1 MKKIFFAII
10 LLKLIAS
17 VLSAEIISGP
27 KSIPKIQELIDQSKN
42 GDTVLV
48 PPNIYYENINF
59 NGKNI
64 VVASYYLVYGD
75 SSYIQNTVING
86 MRQGCAVIF
95 ENGEDSTAELNGF
108 TIRDGASYSDSLY
121 GGGITI
127 RNNSSAKL
135 KNLIIDRNYTEE
147 CGGAGILCI
156 ENSQLQM
163 ENLLISNNIAI
174 DGSGG
179 GVSVKNS
186 IIKMQR
192 VKIKDNEAKIGGG
205 VYLTK
210 SKYNIIDVIINEN
223 IATFGAGIY
232 FDIENIQDNFKH
244 TKVYNNTAS
253 TRGGGIFTKSQFE
266 LLENSH
272 NSIFLNKANYGS
284 TDIHFESFLPES
296 NFQIY
301 LDTVTVSQ
309 PEKYHINIIDK
320 INLNFKT
327 AIFNSVNSDLYIS
340 PEGSDSNS
348 GISEDEPLKSISFA
362 NLVATTDSTYKRNL
376 NLLNGKFSG
385 STNNEYF
392 PIYLRSNI
400 SLIGNNV
407 ESSILD
413 GAGNIGLIKILEDRK
428 NVSVEKLTL
437 QNGKDLNGGGIF
449 ISGKNVF
456 LKNLLIKNN
465 IAENEGGGIYI
476 DNSEKVILNNLTIA
490 FNNSKINNHSGGIY
504 FNGEKLFITNCI
516 IFKNI
521 PKDIKLKHTN
531 FNNSELTIS
540 NSDLFGGIKSIENSD
555 SVKIN
560 WNDNNIESDPMFIGG
575 VPLSYG
581 LKKISP
587 CLNVGTPFLI
597 LQGDTIINLS
607 TDEYIGSAPDMGSI
621 ESDYLISITDEE
633 NLPSEFQL
641 LQNYPNPFN
650 PTTTIEYNIP
660 KSVNANSFHNTQQK
674 SEDNVKV
681 IVFDILGKEIKTLVN
696 EYQKPGYYK
705 IQFNAAN
712 LPSGIY
718 YYQLKYGNLY
728 QSKKMLY
735 LK

>member
-1 MKKIFFAII
+1 M
-10 LLKLIAS
+10 
-17 VLSAEIISGP
+17 
-27 KSIPKIQELIDQSKN
+27 
-42 GDTVLV
+42 
-48 PPNIYYENINF
+48 
-59 NGKNI
+59 
-64 VVASYYLVYGD
+64 
-75 SSYIQNTVING
+75 
-86 MRQGCAVIF
+86 
-95 ENGEDSTAELNGF
+95 
-108 TIRDGASYSDSLY
+108 
-121 GGGITI
+121 
-127 RNNSSAKL
+127 
-135 KNLIIDRNYTEE
+135 
-147 CGGAGILCI
+147 
-156 ENSQLQM
+156 
-163 ENLLISNNIAI
+163 
-174 DGSGG
+174 
-179 GVSVKNS
+179 
-186 IIKMQR
+186 
-192 VKIKDNEAKIGGG
+192 
-205 VYLTK
+205 
-210 SKYNIIDVIINEN
+210 
-223 IATFGAGIY
+223 
-232 FDIENIQDNFKH
+232 
-244 TKVYNNTAS
+244 
-253 TRGGGIFTKSQFE
+253 
-266 LLENSH
+266 
-272 NSIFLNKANYGS
+272 
-284 TDIHFESFLPES
+284 
-296 NFQIY
+296 
-301 LDTVTVSQ
+301 
-309 PEKYHINIIDK
+309 
-320 INLNFKT
+320 
-327 AIFNSVNSDLYIS
+327 
-340 PEGSDSNS
+340 
-348 GISEDEPLKSISFA
+348 
-362 NLVATTDSTYKRNL
+362 
-376 NLLNGKFSG
+376 
-385 STNNEYF
+385 
-392 PIYLRSNI
+392 
-400 SLIGNNV
+400 
-407 ESSILD
+407 
-413 GAGNIGLIKILEDRK
+413 
-428 NVSVEKLTL
+428 

-560 WNDNNIESDPMFIGG
+560 WNENNIESDPMFIGG

-581 LKKISP
+581 LKIISP

-607 TDEYIGSAPDMGSI
+607 SDEYIGSAPDMGSI

-650 PTTTIEYNIP
+650 PTTTIEYIIP